1 MRDGLWI
8 RPLQINS
15 PRVDHSSTKEQTMKN
30 ADAIRAYVLDQYI
43 ETGRRIFVS
52 DLMEQ
57 FNTNAVGIRNA
68 LGYDDFV
75 FEHDDKWSGSNYA
88 GKYIQAACVE
98 PNKAGLIKFI
108 KQLRSTT

>member
-1 MRDGLWI
+1 MDGI
-8 RPLQINS
+8 
-15 PRVDHSSTKEQTMKN
+15 VKN